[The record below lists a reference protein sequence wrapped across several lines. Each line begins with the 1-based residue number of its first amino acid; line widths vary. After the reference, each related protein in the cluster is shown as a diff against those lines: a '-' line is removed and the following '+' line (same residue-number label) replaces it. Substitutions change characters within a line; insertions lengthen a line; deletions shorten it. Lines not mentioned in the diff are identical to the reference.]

1 MGLLQGPAR
10 RWALRVGPSRVAA
23 SLGSEGG
30 CTGFLLP
37 PSSPRSEPPAVA
49 PPSPSSPAAAGAE
62 LLTPCG
68 CETSQTLPAS
78 CSARVPGV
86 WRGPC
91 VRELTTPADSGFNAQ
106 GRRRKAQHGHGHCCR
121 WVSAEARALGGRG
134 CRAQRRPKG
143 SRPPEAPVSAGA
155 DPRQPLH
162 EPSKDGPWSLSA
174 RTRAWWGEARAHAC
188 LSGCASFSCTH

>member
-1 MGLLQGPAR
+1 MKEAALASFSLPAR
-10 RWALRVGPSRVAA
+10 QGVSHQPWPHRVPAPQLPQVRSCSPLAAAKLAKPSQRPAPQ
-23 SLGSEGG
+23 GSPACGG
-30 CTGFLLP
+30 APAPG
-37 PSSPRSEPPAVA
+37 SSPLPQTVGSTRRGAGGRRSAATVT
-49 PPSPSSPAAAGAE
+49 AAAG
-62 LLTPCG
+62 
-68 CETSQTLPAS
+68 S
-78 CSARVPGV
+78 R
-86 WRGPC
+86 
-91 VRELTTPADSGFNAQ
+91 
-106 GRRRKAQHGHGHCCR
+106 
-121 WVSAEARALGGRG
+121 AEARAQGGRG